1 MDIQFTNEAL
11 ISLGILTILEVVL
24 GIDNI
29 IFVSILASKLP
40 AEKQQQG
47 RRVGLLLG
55 MLVRIIML
63 MGIDWVRRQE
73 HTLFTIV
80 GNEISGKDIML
91 IIGGLFLLYQSVHE
105 IHLKLKGYSE
115 EVKER
120 TNAVGWSGII
130 VQMTLLNIVFSLDSV
145 ITAIGMADHLWVM
158 ILAVVLSMIVML
170 MASGPIA
177 NFVNK
182 YPSIKILA
190 LSFLVMIGMSLL
202 AEGFDQHFNKGYIYF
217 AMAFSFIIELINL
230 RLDRVSSEG
239 KGEGSSDTPEK

>member
-1 MDIQFTNEAL
+1 MDIIFTHEAL
-11 ISLGILTILEVVL
+11 VSLGILTILEIVL

-40 AEKQQQG
+40 DEKQRQG

-55 MLVRIIML
+55 MVVRIVML
-63 MGIDWVRRQE
+63 MGIDWVRKQE
-73 HTLFTIV
+73 HPLFAIW

-105 IHLKLKGYSE
+105 IHHKLKGYQE

-120 TNAVGWSGII
+120 TQASGLSSILL
-130 VQMTLLNIVFSLDSV
+130 QMTLLNVVFSLDSV
-145 ITAIGMADHLWVM
+145 ITAIGMANELWVM
-158 ILAVVLSMIVML
+158 VLAVLLSMIVML

-177 NFVNK
+177 GFVNK
-182 YPSIKILA
+182 NPSIKILA
-190 LSFLVMIGMSLL
+190 LSFLVMIGVSLL

-217 AMAFSFIIELINL
+217 AMAFSFVIELINL
-230 RLDRVSSEG
+230 RVDKVSSTS
-239 KGEGSSDTPEK
+239 KD